1 MHRWVL
7 LLSGWL
13 LTVTAIDNSIHK
25 QHGQALTVTS
35 SAGSHCSDLPGASR
49 ARQAHLHPAHT
60 EDQISVV
67 LLNWLRPAN
76 VVQIL
81 EAMVAYPE
89 ASLLDTQCG
98 PIFPSLQLL
107 HVAASDRL
115 HQYKSSLKDPLHAP
129 SSL

>member
-7 LLSGWL
+7 LLFGCLS
-13 LTVTAIDNSIHK
+13 TVKAVDSSIHK
-25 QHGQALTVTS
+25 QHGQALTITS
-35 SAGSHCSDLPGASR
+35 SAGSRCNDLPAASR
-49 ARQAHLHPAHT
+49 ARQAHLHPART

-89 ASLLDTQCG
+89 ASL
-98 PIFPSLQLL
+98 
-107 HVAASDRL
+107 V
-115 HQYKSSLKDPLHAP
+115 
-129 SSL
+129 